1 MIYMYIDTKAMIISV
16 CEIMFPKDCIPN
28 MEMNSDYIK
37 NVLNGFFFPTSTPY
51 FFFFSNKIYTYCSSS
66 RYINGYVGCMCA
78 LSCVKI
84 ASNTFHSFIESKKYL
99 VLGSWVSIEPT
110 NLMKL
115 TRLDVLVCWIGLSCN
130 FILRFEL
137 DRVQMN
143 SFSNPY
149 D

>member
-1 MIYMYIDTKAMIISV
+1 MIISV
-16 CEIMFPKDCIPN
+16 CGIMFPKDCIPN
-28 MEMNSDYIK
+28 LEMNSDYIK
-37 NVLNGFFFPTSTPY
+37 NILNGFFFPTPTPY
-51 FFFFSNKIYTYCSSS
+51 FFFFNKIYTYCSSS

-99 VLGSWVSIEPT
+99 VLGSWVSVEPT

-115 TRLDVLVCWIGLSCN
+115 TRLDVLVCWIGLNCN
-130 FILRFEL
+130 FIMRFEL

-143 SFSNPY
+143 SLSNPY